1 MVSAHC
7 LAFLDL
13 SVGRRN
19 PLRASRSPP
28 SARAGAQGG
37 GSCLRDSM
45 VSAEG
50 SPGLCRPPIENSVG
64 RGSRRR
70 TCFALQTA
78 LVSPNKASHHHL
90 TWCFNCILSNNSRY
104 LLAQTVE
111 PLPAMQETW
120 VRSLGREDPLEK
132 EMATHSSILAWRIPW
147 RDEPGGV

>member
-1 MVSAHC
+1 MRSPLRSPAQVEGPQGVLPQLRHGANCIQTVVFWRCGTVVPEVGKQTRGSLWMVSAHC

-19 PLRASRSPP
+19 LLRASLSPP

-50 SPGLCRPPIENSVG
+50 TPGLCHPPTENSVG

-70 TCFALQTA
+70 TCFTLQTA
-78 LVSPNKASHHHL
+78 LVPPNKASHHHL
-90 TWCFNCILSNNSRY
+90 R
-104 LLAQTVE
+104 
-111 PLPAMQETW
+111 
-120 VRSLGREDPLEK
+120 
-132 EMATHSSILAWRIPW
+132 
-147 RDEPGGV
+147 